1 MFDALEP
8 VQDVFTTPQNA
19 RVLGVYLRWSTRH
32 MPSGTFRGELAV
44 VGECEEVIIP
54 VTLTVVD
61 ICAPAVETFRLT
73 NWFSLE
79 NMAKYHEVPLWSEAH
94 WEQIAEYGKQMRHM
108 RQTDF
113 WVPPSLAVP
122 KMCADG
128 HWSFDLVAANG

>member
-94 WEQIAEYGKQMRHM
+94 WEQIAEYKCDICGKRIFGFHPPWLFQKCM
-108 RQTDF
+108 QT
-113 WVPPSLAVP
+113 VIGALIS
-122 KMCADG
+122 
-128 HWSFDLVAANG
+128 VAANG